1 MYIAILFF
9 PILQHHIV
17 RQTPRTGW
25 THVGMSHNT
34 IQYIFS
40 QNECGTNG
48 PFSLQIGL
56 FQMGLMEG
64 KSAAWLSFI
73 EILLE
78 VE

>member
-1 MYIAILFF
+1 MSMA
-9 PILQHHIV
+9 
-17 RQTPRTGW
+17 
-25 THVGMSHNT
+25 VG
-34 IQYIFS
+34 IFS

-56 FQMGLMEG
+56 FQMSLMEG